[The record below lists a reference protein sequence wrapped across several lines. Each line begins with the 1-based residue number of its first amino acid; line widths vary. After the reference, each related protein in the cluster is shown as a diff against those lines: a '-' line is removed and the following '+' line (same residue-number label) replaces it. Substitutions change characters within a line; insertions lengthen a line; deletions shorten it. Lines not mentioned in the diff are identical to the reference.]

1 MKIVPIGLKKSS
13 DAVDDEVVKNTNF
26 NTLKTKVNNF
36 EKKIRDASTSIHTNQ
51 YNTDKQNLGKKW
63 RCWWKNIRYKCFMTI
78 TVLNTKISEFEKEL
92 PNTSSLVATAVF
104 NTKIIEVENKVPNN
118 DRYITTSDLIR

>member
-1 MKIVPIGLKKSS
+1 
-13 DAVDDEVVKNTNF
+13 
-26 NTLKTKVNNF
+26 
-36 EKKIRDASTSIHTNQ
+36 
-51 YNTDKQNLGKKW
+51 
-63 RCWWKNIRYKCFMTI
+63 MTI

-118 DRYITTSDLIR
+118 DRYITTPDLIR